1 MKMMDDLSHMLAAA
15 CLGVWSFDWDH
26 FVDLATEGR
35 IGLRWVVF
43 GLAAQ
48 GVIVGCL
55 VAQWRASRKR
65 GRTVLPVP
73 IVYVGLIATV
83 MLLVYASIRH
93 DVVFVA
99 GQLLNVMIA
108 LRLIELLRRR
118 GNGPTEPAEEETFP
132 VVEPDTAE
140 RMLPGY
146 DEPRDRDEASKRSP
160 LGRG

>member
-1 MKMMDDLSHMLAAA
+1 MSTCGQADTSVLANIAA
-15 CLGVWSFDWDH
+15 TFSFEWDNLIE
-26 FVDLATEGR
+26 VVTEGR
-35 IGLRWVVF
+35 ISVSWVVF

-48 GVIVGCL
+48 FVVFCCL
-55 VAQWRASRKR
+55 VAQWYVSSRR
-65 GRTVLPVP
+65 RRIALPVSL
-73 IVYVGLIATV
+73 VYVGLIAIV

-93 DVVFVA
+93 DLVFVA

-108 LRLIELLRRR
+108 LRLIELLRRP

-146 DEPRDRDEASKRSP
+146 DEPDHRGDSR
-160 LGRG
+160 GR

>member
-1 MKMMDDLSHMLAAA
+1 MMDDLPYMLVDT
-15 CLGVWSFDWDH
+15 CLGAWSPDWNGLIEL
-26 FVDLATEGR
+26 VTEGG
-35 IGLRWVVF
+35 IGLGWVVF
-43 GLAAQ
+43 GLLAQ
-48 GVIVGCL
+48 VVIVCCL

-65 GRTVLPVP
+65 GRIVLPVP
-73 IVYVGLIATV
+73 LVYVGLIATV

-93 DVVFVA
+93 DLVFVA

-108 LRLIELLRRR
+108 LRLIELLRRP

-146 DEPRDRDEASKRSP
+146 DEPDHRGDSR
-160 LGRG
+160 GR